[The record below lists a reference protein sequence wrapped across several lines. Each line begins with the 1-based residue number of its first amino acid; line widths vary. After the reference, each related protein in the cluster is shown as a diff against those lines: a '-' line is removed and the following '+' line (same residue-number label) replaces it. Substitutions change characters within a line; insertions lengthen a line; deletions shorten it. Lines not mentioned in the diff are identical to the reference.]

1 LVSTHNLCLNTQM
14 IKHTTR
20 FQRYLTRIGDD
31 SAAERFSLQPRTARA
46 YRLGERAPKIKQ
58 IPDLVKLSSGE
69 IAYSCF
75 FESPNE

>member
-1 LVSTHNLCLNTQM
+1 MFKHNVCLNTEM
-14 IKHTTR
+14 SKHITR
-20 FQRYLTRIGDD
+20 FQQYLTRIGDN

-58 IPDLVKLSSGE
+58 IPELVKLSSGE